1 MVERVLAIVNRES
14 GLGGDPGL
22 PAALLR
28 ELRASCGP
36 VREVELALVSDH
48 AAARLA
54 TRTFIAGMEEPA
66 AVIVGGG
73 GGTLRAAVEGVWDEF
88 VPDLPPRDRVVI
100 GALRMGSGNV
110 VARRLG
116 IPRDPIEG
124 IRGLGASLRER
135 RSTPVAVIRARF
147 GTSSRVEDVRHAVTM
162 CGLGQWGR
170 TSGDLARWHRAL
182 PKGRAAMAAVAGLEG
197 ANHLEYVGAA
207 GLRLLEA
214 AVRPQACEHVE
225 ISHSAGCEAFRLLAG
240 VVMNFRIGGMPF
252 DPGVEPGEVAAG
264 AVLIPRGGLPR
275 RLRLVPGED
284 LRIRLLDRD
293 SIEFFLDEDPEIAHG
308 SITVGLAGAL
318 AFLPGQ
324 SMEVA

>member
-1 MVERVLAIVNRES
+1 
-14 GLGGDPGL
+14 
-22 PAALLR
+22 
-28 ELRASCGP
+28 
-36 VREVELALVSDH
+36 
-48 AAARLA
+48 
-54 TRTFIAGMEEPA
+54 
-66 AVIVGGG
+66 
-73 GGTLRAAVEGVWDEF
+73 
-88 VPDLPPRDRVVI
+88 
-100 GALRMGSGNV
+100 
-110 VARRLG
+110 
-116 IPRDPIEG
+116 
-124 IRGLGASLRER
+124 
-135 RSTPVAVIRARF
+135 
-147 GTSSRVEDVRHAVTM
+147 M

-182 PKGRAAMAAVAGLEG
+182 PQGRAAVAAVAGLER

-214 AVRPQACEHVE
+214 AVRPQACERVE
-225 ISHSAGCEAFRLLAG
+225 ISHSSGCETFRLLAG
-240 VVMNFRIGGMPF
+240 AVMNFRIGGMPF

-293 SIEFFLDEDPEIAHG
+293 SIEFFLDEDPEIAH
-308 SITVGLAGAL
+308 SAITVGLAGAL